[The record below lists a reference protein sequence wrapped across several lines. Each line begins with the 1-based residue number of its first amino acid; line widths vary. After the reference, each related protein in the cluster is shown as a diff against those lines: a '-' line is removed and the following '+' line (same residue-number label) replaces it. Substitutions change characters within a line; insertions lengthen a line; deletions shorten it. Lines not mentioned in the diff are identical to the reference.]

1 MTNPTQHYIPTDVDH
16 AGKEYD
22 EWEAGRTRTVKPPAG
37 KSVWFILPARIGASQ
52 GAMPFL
58 TGQYV
63 HFVKDPRNPSN
74 IIGVGLCPSKTRNA
88 PCAVCPFLSQLK
100 KTGNAADIELAGD
113 MAAAETIICNA
124 VRLDVDDPK
133 VEILHVPATVYK
145 FCGTTLRDKNDGYDF
160 TNPMK
165 GKTVIIEKT
174 GSGKTGTRYTARLS
188 QKELPL
194 PNMDWLAQMNDLDKT
209 FEELDHEAIGR
220 SLAGGG
226 APPREPGQPVP
237 SSRQVP
243 AAEEQKALP
252 EQPSR
257 AGAIDMVEDPITG
270 EMVPRKK

>member
-1 MTNPTQHYIPTDVDH
+1 MAPIQNYIPTDVDH
-16 AGKEYD
+16 VAKQYD
-22 EWEAGRTRTVKPPAG
+22 DWEAGRTRAVRPPAG

-52 GAMPFL
+52 GANPFL
-58 TGQYV
+58 LGQYV

-74 IIGVGLCPSKTRNA
+74 ILGVGLCPSKTRNA

-100 KTGNAADIELAGD
+100 KTGNAADLELAGD
-113 MAAAETIICNA
+113 MSASETIICNA

-133 VEILHVPATVYK
+133 VEILHVPATVHK
-145 FCGTTLRDKNDGYDF
+145 FCGTTLRDKADGYDF
-160 TNPMK
+160 SNPAK

-188 QKELPL
+188 QKELAL
-194 PNMDWLAQMNDLDKT
+194 PNMAWLDQMNDLDKV
-209 FEELDHEAIGR
+209 FEELDQEAIGR

-226 APPREPGQPVP
+226 APPREPGQPAP
-237 SSRQVP
+237 ASRQVG
-243 AAEEQKALP
+243 AEEQKQLP
-252 EQPSR
+252 PAPDR